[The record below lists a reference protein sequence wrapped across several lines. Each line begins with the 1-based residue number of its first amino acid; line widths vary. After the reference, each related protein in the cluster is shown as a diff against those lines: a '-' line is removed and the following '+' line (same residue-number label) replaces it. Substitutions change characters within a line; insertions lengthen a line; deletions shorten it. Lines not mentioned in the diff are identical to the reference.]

1 METARRAMQPAKKPI
16 QPASRAAAGQS
27 HAQKKTFGRATHGGN
42 VAHGSRPALSADGI
56 RGVTV
61 NEKMRPVQKP
71 VTGQNK
77 FITGGGTKQGG
88 VVANTHRQAAPLQ
101 FFSAE
106 DSADKAVFIVN
117 GSRHRFLCYFT
128 LAKKFCRAP
137 TVTGVANWREGSRS
151 SNWVAHPVVSPAFL

>member
-42 VAHGSRPALSADGI
+42 VAHGSRQALPADGI

-88 VVANTHRQAAPLQ
+88 VVSNAQRQAATFQ
-101 FFSAE
+101 FLSA
-106 DSADKAVFIVN
+106 DNSADKAVFILN
-117 GSRHRFLCYFT
+117 GSRHKL
-128 LAKKFCRAP
+128 LA
-137 TVTGVANWREGSRS
+137 
-151 SNWVAHPVVSPAFL
+151 